1 MLPILDTVGC
11 RDADASKNVFKAMN
25 GGSTFKLWF
34 PFDLLNRKNWSVLK
48 PRIEQPVTGFIYRH
62 D

>member
-34 PFDLLNRKNWSVLK
+34 PFDL
-48 PRIEQPVTGFIYRH
+48 
-62 D
+62 